1 MDDIESVVRVARQ
14 LGMKV
19 SEVLEVVQVDGGEL
33 ADGGQLVRTHDGQW
47 TLIRDDGTMRPSEAP
62 TVTLERDSGVADP
75 DTESGFI
82 IGVDGPD
89 PAVGEGPSV
98 ESKPAPKRRG
108 R

>member
-47 TLIRDDGTMRPSEAP
+47 TLVRDDGTLRPAEAP
-62 TVTLERDSGVADP
+62 AVVLERDSGVDEPAAEEPAD
-75 DTESGFI
+75 E
-82 IGVDGPD
+82 
-89 PAVGEGPSV
+89 
-98 ESKPAPKRRG
+98 KPAPKRRG
-108 R
+108 RS